1 MSISAASSSSASLS
15 QLRSMFA
22 QIDGSKS
29 SSVSSGETGSATAS
43 SSATSNAFAALSQLA
58 GGSETSSESGTS
70 GQAFESAFG
79 KLSTEMQSMLMGLQ
93 EDTASAQ
100 GPSFG
105 TLDADA
111 SGGLSYEEFAAG
123 APDDLT
129 SDSAALESLFSAIDG
144 DGDGAISSDEF
155 SAMTE
160 GANAGGAP
168 PPPPPAASSDS
179 GSSTS
184 SDSSSG
190 SAGAAGGSS
199 GSLSGKQV
207 ESQSTVTKADGS
219 STTTI
224 TYTDG
229 TTETTTTPATP
240 KTGDAEGGQGRP
252 ADDMLRAALSA
263 YASSATS
270 SMSASTTMSVAA

>member
-1 MSISAASSSSASLS
+1 
-15 QLRSMFA
+15 
-22 QIDGSKS
+22 
-29 SSVSSGETGSATAS
+29 
-43 SSATSNAFAALSQLA
+43 
-58 GGSETSSESGTS
+58 
-70 GQAFESAFG
+70 
-79 KLSTEMQSMLMGLQ
+79 MLMGLQ

-105 TLDADA
+105 SLDADA
-111 SGGLSYEEFAAG
+111 SGGLSYDEFAAG
-123 APDDLT
+123 APDELS
-129 SDSAALESLFSAIDG
+129 SDSSALESLFEAIDA

-155 SAMTE
+155 SSMTE
-160 GANAGGAP
+160 GASAGGAP

-199 GSLSGKQV
+199 GSSSGKQV

-229 TTETTTTPATP
+229 TTPPAP
-240 KTGDAEGGQGRP
+240 KTGEAEGGQGRP
-252 ADDMLRAALSA
+252 AGVLLRAALSA

-270 SMSASTTMSVAA
+270 AIGASTMSVAA